1 MRLLLTGSGLP
12 WGGQGGRTVGGDE
25 NGHTDEREQPLLFTK
40 TVLFSKVVVHRCRRE
55 GEKVT
60 LCV

>member
-25 NGHTDEREQPLLFTK
+25 NGHTDEREQPLLLQKQFY
-40 TVLFSKVVVHRCRRE
+40 FRRYWCTGVE
-55 GEKVT
+55 GRERK
-60 LCV
+60 